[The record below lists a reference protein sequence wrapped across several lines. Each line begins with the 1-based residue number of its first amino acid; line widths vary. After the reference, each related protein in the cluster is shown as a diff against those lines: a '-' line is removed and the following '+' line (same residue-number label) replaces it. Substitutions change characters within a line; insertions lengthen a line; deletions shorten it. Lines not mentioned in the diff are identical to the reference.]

1 MYLKSLEILNFR
13 KFYYGLNCKEN
24 FKNSISNSASFSFVQ
39 AGTTSEIN
47 ERTTLVVGQNNTGKT
62 TLAKFLEIVS
72 NLEPLKL
79 SDINNKYLAE
89 IVNLIIEIKE
99 KGDITPKNLPIVGGI
114 LHIDIADERDDL
126 IHNLQGF
133 LNLKNNDFV
142 KIKVIWEIEEQIQ
155 VLEKINNLTFEE
167 EQVAKLKTKIKSI
180 LSESLFKINFYNEN
194 NDSVKV
200 SKKNHFLDFKFI
212 RANNVAGDNV
222 LSDSFNKIIND
233 YSSLRKE
240 EIIEEINKINK
251 AIKKNVI
258 KESNKNINKK
268 LVAGNVHNHIKIKL
282 TPDLTLIKILS
293 SANIKYNYVENGH
306 LIDEDKFGLGYTRLI
321 LILSEILDYVNKY
334 DNNKLDLRVNI
345 IYIEEPEAFMHPQL
359 QRIFM
364 TNLSDLVKEFLK
376 INGDESKDLNS
387 QLVVST
393 HSDHI
398 LNSKIE
404 KANSFNNIN
413 YLYFEDNEVRVKELK
428 DEDVSDKSTL
438 EFIIK
443 HLKNN
448 MEELFFND
456 AVILVEGVTE
466 YHYIKTLLE
475 KNEELSSKF
484 ISVYIVGG
492 AYAQVYIKLIDFL
505 NIPTAIITDIDLK
518 NDKSDNE
525 ISKSKNIKIEDIEDY
540 ITTNTS
546 FNEIKKHNYFKNK
559 EAKEKNYKKISK
571 IVDVFKYIN
580 NQPDNNYKIFTQT
593 NKHYNKYLPT
603 SFEESLILD
612 NCKPLEDETE
622 YNSIQK
628 VLMEIFPRSYKKFI
642 NNVEENSRNIQSKLN
657 SNNYKTIFIKNI
669 LEGMIINNYKITSPK
684 YIDEALS
691 FIETKLKGENDE
703 K

>member
-1 MYLKSLEILNFR
+1 
-13 KFYYGLNCKEN
+13 
-24 FKNSISNSASFSFVQ
+24 
-39 AGTTSEIN
+39 
-47 ERTTLVVGQNNTGKT
+47 
-62 TLAKFLEIVS
+62 
-72 NLEPLKL
+72 
-79 SDINNKYLAE
+79 
-89 IVNLIIEIKE
+89 
-99 KGDITPKNLPIVGGI
+99 
-114 LHIDIADERDDL
+114 
-126 IHNLQGF
+126 
-133 LNLKNNDFV
+133 
-142 KIKVIWEIEEQIQ
+142 
-155 VLEKINNLTFEE
+155 
-167 EQVAKLKTKIKSI
+167 
-180 LSESLFKINFYNEN
+180 
-194 NDSVKV
+194 
-200 SKKNHFLDFKFI
+200 
-212 RANNVAGDNV
+212 
-222 LSDSFNKIIND
+222 
-233 YSSLRKE
+233 
-240 EIIEEINKINK
+240 
-251 AIKKNVI
+251 
-258 KESNKNINKK
+258 
-268 LVAGNVHNHIKIKL
+268 
-282 TPDLTLIKILS
+282 
-293 SANIKYNYVENGH
+293 
-306 LIDEDKFGLGYTRLI
+306 
-321 LILSEILDYVNKY
+321 
-334 DNNKLDLRVNI
+334 
-345 IYIEEPEAFMHPQL
+345 
-359 QRIFM
+359 
-364 TNLSDLVKEFLK
+364 
-376 INGDESKDLNS
+376 
-387 QLVVST
+387 
-393 HSDHI
+393 
-398 LNSKIE
+398 
-404 KANSFNNIN
+404 
-413 YLYFEDNEVRVKELK
+413 
-428 DEDVSDKSTL
+428 
-438 EFIIK
+438 
-443 HLKNN
+443 